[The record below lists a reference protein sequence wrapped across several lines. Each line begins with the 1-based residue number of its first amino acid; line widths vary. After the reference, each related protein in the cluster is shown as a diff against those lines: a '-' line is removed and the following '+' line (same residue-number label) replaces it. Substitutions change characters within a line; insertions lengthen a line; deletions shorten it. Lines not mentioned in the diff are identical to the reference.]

1 MTKGYLN
8 QFDRP
13 VAAIVKGI
21 DRDVERGEDILMLG
35 FGLVLLAPAFAPLL
49 KPQVLLPL
57 MAFVFAL
64 SATWARRN
72 FHDMQ
77 QRLALSMM
85 HLEDYELAILS
96 PIAEIFIEHP
106 RHTLAEAFNPVK
118 NLNRTGK
125 SVLGG
130 LLINPLWMPIF
141 YTMGIQFAEER
152 QLGLL
157 NRAVM
162 VVEQRIAPHQAI
174 IDRAKDNFPE

>member
-13 VAAIVKGI
+13 VVAIVKGI

-35 FGLVLLAPAFAPLL
+35 FGLVLLAPVFAQLL
-49 KPQVLLPL
+49 PPQVLLPL
-57 MAFVFAL
+57 MAFAFAL

-77 QRLALSMM
+77 RRLALSII
-85 HLEDYELAILS
+85 HLEDYELAILR

-141 YTMGIQFAEER
+141 YMMGIQFAEER
-152 QLGLL
+152 QLSLL

-162 VVEQRIAPHQAI
+162 VVEQRIAPHQNI
-174 IDRAKDNFPE
+174 IDMAKDNFPE